1 MIISTVVSLIVVV
14 VVVVN
19 NNNIYTGTRYVCMY
33 VYTHNIPFM
42 F

>member
-19 NNNIYTGTRYVCMY
+19 NNNIYTCTNMYVCIH
-33 VYTHNIPFM
+33 T
-42 F
+42 

>member
-1 MIISTVVSLIVVV
+1 MIISTIVSLIVVV
-14 VVVVN
+14 VVVVV
-19 NNNIYTGTRYVCMY
+19 NNNIYTGMY